1 MKSIFASSIFLYLG
15 DVMFVSLLL
24 AGTGFAIGSF
34 IRKSRRYVVLDLE
47 TKQLNKFIAWTIIVS
62 FINLVIFKFDI
73 LWSGGQVNKLILT
86 GNHGSV
92 QFSTMGEAAALLL
105 SAYGAYRWVRAA
117 RRHVRIIKEM

>member
-73 LWSGGQVNKLILT
+73 LW
-86 GNHGSV
+86 
-92 QFSTMGEAAALLL
+92 GEAAALLL